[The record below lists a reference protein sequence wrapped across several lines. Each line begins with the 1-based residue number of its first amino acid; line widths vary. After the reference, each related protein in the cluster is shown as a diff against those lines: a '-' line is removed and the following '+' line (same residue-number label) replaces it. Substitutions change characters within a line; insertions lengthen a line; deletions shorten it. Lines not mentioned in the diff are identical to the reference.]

1 MHSTHRALAVLSA
14 LVVAAGLALTPLAA
28 HAAPGPWTG
37 AEGKNTSRSEL
48 IIRALPTTFS
58 AREGSLLPG
67 EVFPI
72 VCKVTGTVVRRGDE
86 VNNLWYRLP
95 GSTRA
100 WVSALYVRNVDEVPA
115 YCGDGK
121 RYDGRVTTATLVR
134 REAPTTRAN
143 AHGALTRGASV
154 RIICKLRGQAVDGNS
169 LWYNL
174 PQGLWVAARYV
185 ANVGS
190 APPYCTR

>member
-1 MHSTHRALAVLSA
+1 MHCTHRALAAPTTLVLA
-14 LVVAAGLALTPLAA
+14 TLLALTPRAA
-28 HAAPGPWTG
+28 DAAPGPWTG
-37 AEGKNTSRSEL
+37 AEGKNTSKSEL
-48 IIRALPTTFS
+48 IVRALPTTFS

-72 VCKVTGTVVRRGDE
+72 VCKVAGTVVRRGDE
-86 VNNLWYRLP
+86 ANNLWYRLP

-100 WVSALYVRNVDEVPA
+100 WVSALYVRNVDKVPA

-121 RYDGRVTTATLVR
+121 RYDGRVATATLVR

-143 AHGALTRGASV
+143 AHGALSRGAEV
-154 RIICKLRGQAVDGNS
+154 RIICKLQGQAVDGNR

-185 ANVGS
+185 ANIGS
-190 APPYCTR
+190 PPPYCTR